1 MYYQLIPL
9 SGTQSRESGWRL
21 ELPATVG
28 RGSEASLCIDDD
40 SISRSHCQIYLA
52 PDESLQVRDLGS
64 TNGTYVNGER
74 IRQHHSLFPGDELQ
88 IGSLTMKVHYASDTD
103 PGVVKSSPQSSSS
116 NKTQQMKTVRTPTFT
131 MHEVTTPSK
140 KWWEFWKS

>member
-9 SGTQSRESGWRL
+9 SGTRSRESGWRL
-21 ELPATVG
+21 DLPATIG
-28 RGSEASLCIDDD
+28 RGSEASLCIDDE

-74 IRQHHSLFPGDELQ
+74 IRQHHSLFPGDVLQ
-88 IGSLTMKVHYASDTD
+88 IGALTLKVHYESDTD
-103 PGVVKSSPQSSSS
+103 PGSINPLPRNPSS
-116 NKTQQMKTVRTPTFT
+116 NKTIQMPTVQSPTFT
-131 MHEVTTPSK
+131 MHEVPAPTK

>member
-21 ELPATVG
+21 DLPATVG
-28 RGSEASLCIDDD
+28 RGSEASLCIDDE

-74 IRQHHSLFPGDELQ
+74 IRQHHSLFPGDVLQ
-88 IGSLTMKVHYASDTD
+88 IGGLTLKVHYESDTD
-103 PGVVKSSPQSSSS
+103 PGSINPLPRNPSS
-116 NKTQQMKTVRTPTFT
+116 NKTMQMPTVQSPTFT
-131 MHEVTTPSK
+131 MHEVPMPTK

>member
-9 SGTQSRESGWRL
+9 SGTQSRELGWRL

-28 RGSEASLCIDDD
+28 RGSEASLCIDDE

-74 IRQHHSLFPGDELQ
+74 IRQHHSLFPGDVLQ
-88 IGSLTMKVHYASDTD
+88 IGSLTMKIHYASDTD
-103 PGVVKSSPQSSSS
+103 PGIVNSSPQTPSS
-116 NKTQQMKTVRTPTFT
+116 NKTQQMTTVGPPTFT
-131 MHEVTTPSK
+131 MHEVTTPAR